1 MLTMKITTNR
11 DNLLPPLLQVGNVVE
26 RRQTLPILANV
37 FIRVE
42 SGSITFIATD
52 LEVELETR
60 IEASTEESSEFTLPA
75 RKFIDICK
83 ALPESAQI
91 NISLE
96 GEKAVIRSGRGR
108 YTLGMLPASDYPSID
123 PASVTQSL
131 KIKENDLKK
140 LLEQTQFAMAQQDV
154 RYYLNGL
161 LLEAVP
167 GRIRAVAT
175 DGHRLALSEITYR
188 GKIDNE
194 MQVIIP
200 RKAVLELSRLLTHSE
215 NEVVLETSN
224 SHIQIHLGS
233 TSFTSKLID
242 GRYPDYNR
250 VLPSGDTHDLIA
262 DKEQLRHALARA
274 AILSNEKYRGITF
287 MAGKDMLQLKA
298 HNPEQDEA
306 EEEMEVQYSGPEINI
321 GFNVGYM
328 IDVLGVLSGDKVCV
342 SLIDGN
348 SSSLITST
356 DSDAARYV
364 IMPMRI

>member
-1 MLTMKITTNR
+1 MKISTNR

-37 FIRVE
+37 LIRIE
-42 SGSITFIATD
+42 NGSITFIATD

-60 IEASTEESSEFTLPA
+60 IEASSEENTEFTLPA

-83 ALPESAQI
+83 ALPDGAQI
-91 NISLE
+91 NISTE
-96 GEKAVIRSGRGR
+96 GEKAIIRSGRGR
-108 YTLGMLPASDYPSID
+108 YTLGMLPATDYPSIE
-123 PASVTQSL
+123 PASVTQTL
-131 KIKENDLKK
+131 KIREGELKS

-154 RYYLNGL
+154 RYYLNGM

-167 GRIRAVAT
+167 GRVRSVAT
-175 DGHRLALSEITYR
+175 DGHRLALSEIAYK
-188 GKIDNE
+188 GNLENE

-200 RKAVLELSRLLTHSE
+200 RKAVLELSRLLSHSDKD
-215 NEVVLETSN
+215 VLLETSN
-224 SHIQIHLGS
+224 SHIQIHLGN

-250 VLPSGDTHDLIA
+250 VIPSGDTHDLVA
-262 DKEQLRHALARA
+262 DKEQLRQALARA

-287 MAGKDMLQLKA
+287 MASKNALQLKA

-321 GFNVGYM
+321 GFNVGYL
-328 IDVLGVLSGDKVCV
+328 IDVLGVLAGDEVCI

-348 SSSLITST
+348 SSSLITSK
-356 DSDAARYV
+356 SNDAARYV

>member
-1 MLTMKITTNR
+1 MKIATNR
-11 DNLLPPLLQVGNVVE
+11 DILLPPLLQVGNVVE

-37 FIRVE
+37 LIKVE
-42 SGSITFIATD
+42 SGRITFIATD

-60 IEASTEESSEFTLPA
+60 IEASTEESAEFTLPA

-83 ALPESAQI
+83 ALPESAEI
-91 NISLE
+91 NISIA
-96 GEKAVIRSGRGR
+96 GEKATIRSGRGR
-108 YTLGMLPASDYPSID
+108 YTLGMLPATDYPSIE
-123 PASVTQSL
+123 PASVTQTL
-131 KIKENDLKK
+131 KIREGDLKQ

-167 GRIRAVAT
+167 KRIRAVAT
-175 DGHRLALSEITYR
+175 DGHRLALSEIAYK
-188 GKIDNE
+188 GKVDSE

-200 RKAVLELSRLLTHSE
+200 RKAVLELNRLLGHSE
-215 NEVVLETSN
+215 NEVVLETSS
-224 SHIQIHLGS
+224 SHIQIHLGN

-250 VLPSGDTHDLIA
+250 VLPSGDTHDLVA
-262 DKEQLRHALARA
+262 DKEQLRQTLVRA

-287 MAGKDMLQLKA
+287 MASKDMLRLKA

-306 EEEMEVQYSGPEINI
+306 EEEMEIKYSGPEINI
-321 GFNVGYM
+321 GFNVGYL
-328 IDVLGVLSGDKVCV
+328 IDVLGVLSGENVCI

-356 DSDAARYV
+356 ASDAARYV
-364 IMPMRI
+364 VMPMRI

>member
-1 MLTMKITTNR
+1 MKISTNR
-11 DNLLPPLLQVGNVVE
+11 ENLLPPLLQVGNVVE

-37 FIRVE
+37 LIRVE
-42 SGSITFIATD
+42 NGGITFIATD

-60 IEASTEESSEFTLPA
+60 IEAATEESAEFTLPA

-83 ALPESAQI
+83 ALPDSAEVS
-91 NISLE
+91 ISIE
-96 GEKAVIRSGRGR
+96 GEKATIRSGRGR
-108 YTLGMLPASDYPSID
+108 YTLGMLPATDYPSID
-123 PASVTQSL
+123 PASVTQTL
-131 KIKENDLKK
+131 KIQEGQLKT
-140 LLEQTQFAMAQQDV
+140 LLEHTHFAMAQQDV

-167 GRIRAVAT
+167 GRIRTVAT
-175 DGHRLALSEITYR
+175 DGHRLALSEIDYD
-188 GKIDNE
+188 GELDAE

-200 RKAVLELSRLLTHSE
+200 RKAVLELNRLLSHSDKV
-215 NEVVLETSN
+215 VVLEASN
-224 SHIQIHLGS
+224 SHIQIHLGN

-250 VLPSGDTHDLIA
+250 VLPSGDNYELTA

-287 MAGKDMLQLKA
+287 KVSENTVQLKA

-306 EEEMEVQYSGPEINI
+306 EEEIEVQYNGPAINV
-321 GFNVGYM
+321 GFNVGYL
-328 IDVLGVLSGDKVCV
+328 IDVLSVLAGDEVCI

-348 SSSLITST
+348 SSSLITSKLNNA
-356 DSDAARYV
+356 SKYV

>member
-1 MLTMKITTNR
+1 M
-11 DNLLPPLLQVGNVVE
+11 QVGNVVE

-37 FIRVE
+37 LIRVE

-60 IEASTEESSEFTLPA
+60 IEASTEESAEFTLPA

-83 ALPESAQI
+83 ALPDKAEISISIES
-91 NISLE
+91 
-96 GEKAVIRSGRGR
+96 EKATIRSGRGR
-108 YTLGMLPASDYPSID
+108 YTLGMLPATDYPSID
-123 PASVTQSL
+123 PASVSQTLRIREGHL
-131 KIKENDLKK
+131 KT
-140 LLEQTQFAMAQQDV
+140 LLEQTHFAMAQQDV

-167 GRIRAVAT
+167 GRIRTVAT
-175 DGHRLALSEITYR
+175 DGHRLALSEVKYESEL
-188 GKIDNE
+188 DAE

-200 RKAVLELSRLLTHSE
+200 RKAVLELNRLLEHSDRT
-215 NEVVLETSN
+215 VVLESSN
-224 SHIQIHLGS
+224 SHIQIHLGN

-250 VLPSGDTHDLIA
+250 VLPSGDTHELIA
-262 DKEQLRHALARA
+262 DKEQLRHALTRA

-287 MAGKDMLQLKA
+287 MVSENTVKLKA

-306 EEEMEVQYSGPEINI
+306 EEELEVQYNGPEINI
-321 GFNVGYM
+321 GFNVGYL
-328 IDVLGVLSGDKVCV
+328 IDVLGVLVGEDVCI

-348 SSSLITST
+348 SSSLVTSKAN
-356 DSDAARYV
+356 DAAKYV